1 MLKYSICLALLLSA
15 CGGGTGSPAPTT
27 PTDPTPDPGTGGIT
41 FSFERPD
48 IAVLEGESTQVVV
61 KAKSSKVIADPLN
74 VLVQSTSAFAQD
86 AMAQIGGTSEFQ
98 LNLETSRGLSVGK
111 HGGVLKISLCKD
123 DPRSCKSPYPGSPW
137 TLAYQIEVVSSASNL
152 KPLAD
157 LQGAVAWSSLRANA
171 QRTAYVATSSM
182 MDPAKFSLR
191 WRQQGQYQ
199 EPLIAARGRLYSK
212 LRVLDEN
219 DGALLWQG
227 PTAADTP
234 VISQGKV
241 FAHVQDGNGGST
253 LSAFD
258 AENGALLARLGEP
271 GARPLSDQLLNDEAF
286 IYQGS
291 RRKFAMATGVQQ
303 WVAPAVASVEFF
315 TPSMAAGRIHVL
327 DGENLHIVSAVD
339 GSKLASL
346 ATQEGKGA
354 SRPFAS
360 VADGVE
366 RVLASHFNYAGS
378 SLSSFSVTQGKRLW
392 SVLSGFRSSPALA
405 DATIYVVNAP
415 RNDYGGAVLEAR
427 SSATGELLWSTPLPD
442 APFFPTAEPVYEV
455 IAVGDWV
462 FVSSNRQNGAAT
474 YAISRTNHAINWR
487 FPVNGNLMVSD
498 KGILYIGRPA
508 DGSLFAINLR

>member
-1 MLKYSICLALLLSA
+1 MLKYSVCLALLLSA
-15 CGGGTGSPAPTT
+15 CGGGSGSPAPTT
-27 PTDPTPDPGTGGIT
+27 PTDPTPDPGSGEIA
-41 FSFERPD
+41 FSFEQPD

-61 KAKSSKVIADPLN
+61 KAKSSKIIADPLN
-74 VLVQSTSAFAQD
+74 VLVQSTSAFAED
-86 AMAQIGGTSEFQ
+86 AVAQIGGTAEFQ
-98 LNLETSRGLSVGK
+98 LHLETSRGLPAGK
-111 HGGVLKISLCKD
+111 HEGVLKISLCKD
-123 DPRSCKSPYPGSPW
+123 EPHSCKSPYPGSPW
-137 TLAYQIEVVSSASNL
+137 ALSYQIEVVSNTPNL

-157 LQGAVAWSSLRANA
+157 LPGAVAWSGLRANA
-171 QRTAYVATSSM
+171 QRTAYLATTSV

-227 PTAADTP
+227 PATADTP

-258 AENGALLARLGEP
+258 AENGDLLARLGEP
-271 GARPLSDQLLNDEAF
+271 GARPLSDQLLSDDAF

-303 WVAPAVASVEFF
+303 WAAPAIASVEFF

-327 DGENLHIVSAVD
+327 DGENLHIVSTVD
-339 GSKLASL
+339 GSKLVSL
-346 ATQEGKGA
+346 ATQESKGA
-354 SRPFAS
+354 SRPFTT
-360 VADGVE
+360 VADGSE

-378 SLSSFSVTQGKRLW
+378 SLSSFSVTQGKKLW
-392 SVLSGFRSSPALA
+392 SVLSGFRSTPALA
-405 DATIYVVNAP
+405 DATVYVVNAP
-415 RNDYGGAVLEAR
+415 RNDYGTAALEAR
-427 SSATGELLWSTPLPD
+427 SSVTGELLWSTPLPD

-455 IAVGDWV
+455 IVVGDLV
-462 FVSSNRQNGAAT
+462 FVSSNRQSGSAT
-474 YAISRTNHAINWR
+474 YAISRTSHAINWR
-487 FPVNGNLMVSD
+487 FPVNGNLMASD

-508 DGSLFAINLR
+508 DGGLFAVNLQ